1 MDNDQKKAMIEEI
14 AKLVK
19 THDDQASIEAY
30 TRHYFW
36 RYYEKQRK
44 KGLVW
49 SLDEFWDQI
58 PDNCRVLAS
67 KRHIEYEKR
76 HHDLIE
82 FLPPAKHA
90 SSPATNATP
99 KTDKVSTIPP
109 PPPAPVPKIDFKG
122 TKKSKK

>member
-1 MDNDQKKAMIEEI
+1 MIDEI

-36 RYYEKQRK
+36 QYYEKQRK

-49 SLDEFWDQI
+49 SLDEFWTQI
-58 PDNCRVLAS
+58 PDQCRVLTTQRQA
-67 KRHIEYEKR
+67 EYEKR

-82 FLPPAKHA
+82 FLSKAGHA
-90 SSPATNATP
+90 SSPAGNASS
-99 KTDKVSTIPP
+99 KTDKVSTI